1 MRKSPT
7 PWQDTMSRS
16 LTGLHDD
23 VRYNTED
30 QHDAHEVCLRVG
42 QVQGGLAQALSNA
55 ALLRAA
61 SLHSLQ

>member
-1 MRKSPT
+1 
-7 PWQDTMSRS
+7 MSRS

-55 ALLRAA
+55 ALLRTA